1 MNNNIKKAR
10 QLIDCFNKENPNITY
25 TCFGPTGPTGPTGP
39 AGATIT
45 VGRTTTTEPGTNASV
60 TNVGTPS
67 NAILDFNIPAGATGP
82 QGPRGIQ
89 GPQGIQGVEGPK
101 GDTGP
106 IGPQGIQG
114 PVGPIGP
121 TGPAGPVGPTGPAGP
136 QGNTGPAGPSGTT
149 ETNTY
154 GRKYDTSQ
162 TPLTLAENTPQDVP
176 LASNGLASGITQ
188 ETANK
193 LTIPSSG
200 IYKIDYYFSGNSN
213 TATDVTLTLNQNAT
227 TVSNATISKNLAAN
241 ADTTLIGS
249 TINNFNAN
257 DKIGLQIEATNNAT
271 ITPSSDTSAYLN
283 IVKIA

>member
-45 VGRTTTTEPGTNASV
+45 VGTTTTTEPGTNASV

-82 QGPRGIQ
+82 
-89 GPQGIQGVEGPK
+89 
-101 GDTGP
+101 

-114 PVGPIGP
+114 PAGP
-121 TGPAGPVGPTGPAGP
+121 TGPAGPIGPTGPAGP

-162 TPLTLAENTPQDVP
+162 TPLTLTENTPQDVP

-241 ADTTLIGS
+241 ADTALIGS

>member
-45 VGRTTTTEPGTNASV
+45 VGTTTTTEPGTNASV

-82 QGPRGIQ
+82 
-89 GPQGIQGVEGPK
+89 
-101 GDTGP
+101 
-106 IGPQGIQG
+106 
-114 PVGPIGP
+114 VGP
-121 TGPAGPVGPTGPAGP
+121 AGPAGP

-162 TPLTLAENTPQDVP
+162 TPLTLTENTPQDVP

-200 IYKIDYYFSGNSN
+200 IYKIDYYFSGQSN

-241 ADTTLIGS
+241 ADTALIGS

>member
-45 VGRTTTTEPGTNASV
+45 VGTTTTTEPGTNASV

-82 QGPRGIQ
+82 
-89 GPQGIQGVEGPK
+89 
-101 GDTGP
+101 

-114 PVGPIGP
+114 PAGPTGPAGPIGP
-121 TGPAGPVGPTGPAGP
+121 TGPAGPAGPAGP

-162 TPLTLAENTPQDVP
+162 TPLTLTENTPQDVP

-200 IYKIDYYFSGNSN
+200 IYKIDYYFSGQSN

-241 ADTTLIGS
+241 ADTALIGS

>member
-45 VGRTTTTEPGTNASV
+45 VGTTTTTEPGTNASV

-82 QGPRGIQ
+82 I
-89 GPQGIQGVEGPK
+89 
-101 GDTGP
+101 
-106 IGPQGIQG
+106 
-114 PVGPIGP
+114 
-121 TGPAGPVGPTGPAGP
+121 GP

-162 TPLTLAENTPQDVP
+162 TPLTLTENTPQDVP

-241 ADTTLIGS
+241 ADTALIGS